1 MAGAFVTW
9 KIHIL
14 IIPMTLTTIGKVR
27 ADILDLPCVL
37 QVLFTKGMVEI
48 RLVSLPG
55 SLDNLSDSTKKKI
68 EGCLK

>member
-1 MAGAFVTW
+1 MVGAFVTW

-14 IIPMTLTTIGKVR
+14 TIPMTLTTNGKMK

-37 QVLFTKGMVEI
+37 QVPFTNGIVEI
-48 RLVSLPG
+48 RLVSLSG
-55 SLDNLSDSTKKKI
+55 SLYNLSDSTKKKI